1 LDKEGAIGSD
11 KCEIIL
17 SHFTDLCPKWLIT
30 GQGSMISSGEEDPI
44 LYKALF
50 EQKDKEVREL
60 NREIGKLNYKIEL
73 IENIN
78 NNSALSMVAEKDI
91 NYKKDKKK

>member
-1 LDKEGAIGSD
+1 
-11 KCEIIL
+11 
-17 SHFTDLCPKWLIT
+17 
-30 GQGSMISSGEEDPI
+30 MISSGEEDPI